1 MTFKEFREMIDIHR
15 GRGRKI
21 EKVHIRKD
29 ILKKIG
35 DSMPDL
41 SNNGLVPKENTI
53 IGIPVVIEEN
63 CISPEIAVFWKNI
76 GENE

>member
-1 MTFKEFREMIDIHR
+1 MKMTFKEFREMINIHR

-29 ILKKIG
+29 ILKKIV

-41 SNNGLVPKENTI
+41 SGNGLTNIKEGTI
-53 IGIPVVIEEN
+53 MGIPLEIEKYN
-63 CISPEIAVFWKNI
+63 ISPEYAVFYKT
-76 GENE
+76 GD

>member
-1 MTFKEFREMIDIHR
+1 MEFKEFREMINIHR

-29 ILKKIG
+29 ILKKIV
-35 DSMPDL
+35 DSMPNL

-53 IGIPVVIEEN
+53 MGIPLEIEKYD
-63 CISPEIAVFWKNI
+63 ISPEYAVFYKT
-76 GENE
+76 GD

>member
-1 MTFKEFREMIDIHR
+1 MTFKEFREMINIHR

-29 ILKKIG
+29 ILKKIV

-41 SNNGLVPKENTI
+41 SNNGLVSKENTI
-53 IGIPVVIEEN
+53 MGIPLEIEKYN
-63 CISPEIAVFWKNI
+63 ISPEYAVFYKT
-76 GENE
+76 GD

>member
-1 MTFKEFREMIDIHR
+1 MTFKEFREMINIHR

-29 ILKKIG
+29 ILKKIV

-41 SNNGLVPKENTI
+41 SGNGLTNIKEGTI
-53 IGIPVVIEEN
+53 MGIPLEIEKYN
-63 CISPEIAVFWKNI
+63 ISPEYAVFYKT
-76 GENE
+76 GD